1 MPAQGIV
8 TVEVS
13 PFNARMIAWW
23 LRTYHQPTRYEGIL
37 GEYLW
42 QYRDHHDVDAVAKKF
57 EKLIARKRPGG
68 PFASVAVQISR
79 EDALWLAKRVRR
91 PGMFGNMPRP
101 KLPDAVALLCYRCA
115 EATTKKRGRKTLARD
130 RLQAALER
138 EHLDERHRKRLRRRH
153 REEVKL
159 RESAGSF
166 QGILGKALMDAAK
179 ST

>member
-23 LRTYHQPTRYEGIL
+23 LRTYHKPTRYEGIL
-37 GEYLW
+37 GEFLW

-57 EKLIARKRPGG
+57 EKVIARKRPGG
-68 PFASVAVQISR
+68 PFASVSVQISR
-79 EDALWLAKRVRR
+79 EDAAWFAKRIKRS
-91 PGMFGNMPRP
+91 GMFAHRP
-101 KLPDAVALLCYRCA
+101 KPILPDAVALLCYRCA
-115 EATTKKRGRKTLARD
+115 EAITKKRGRKTLARD

-138 EHLDERHRKRLRRRH
+138 EHVDERHRKRLRRRA
-153 REEVKL
+153 REEADL
-159 RESAGSF
+159 MRRAEEWSAY
-166 QGILGKALMDAAK
+166 IKARAEDAK